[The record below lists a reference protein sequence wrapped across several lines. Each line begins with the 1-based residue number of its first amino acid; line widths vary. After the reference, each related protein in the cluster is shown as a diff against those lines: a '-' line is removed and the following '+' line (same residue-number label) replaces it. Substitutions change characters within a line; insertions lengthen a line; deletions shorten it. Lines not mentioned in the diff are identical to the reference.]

1 MTEAKPLIA
10 ESSTSEPMQVEAAM
24 NDLRDGLLTIPTYQR
39 DADQWDDGMKSLFIE
54 SIINNL
60 TVPAF
65 CRYFKKQTNMTF
77 TDFVN
82 QYRMERAK
90 NLLMQNKNVSEVCYA
105 IGLESLSYFN
115 KVFRQIVGENP
126 SDFKRKWN
134 QH

>member
-1 MTEAKPLIA
+1 
-10 ESSTSEPMQVEAAM
+10 M
-24 NDLRDGLLTIPTYQR
+24 NVLQILSASGEMNLLNQDLRSSKFMLKDKIRMGTVYEYI
-39 DADQWDDGMKSLFIE
+39 DAAYHQKPDVNVVADKV
-54 SIINNL
+54 NL